1 MHVRGYLNLPISPAR
16 RLYAAIAGLT
26 LALAFVPALTGALPG
41 SRAVSA
47 RADEL
52 TASQDALR
60 TGWDPNEPGLTPA
73 IVKGGTFK
81 QLFKVA
87 VNGQVY
93 AQPVVVNGTVIVA
106 TENDWVYALDVKT
119 GANVWGPVQLG
130 QPYVVANSPSSAVRK
145 CPNLLPNI
153 GVTGTPAYDPV
164 TGDVYMFAATM
175 TGTTPHMTLFGLN
188 PATGHIDMQQPIS
201 GDPTNAAPGSETFS
215 ATMQMERPGV
225 LIQDG
230 AAYGAFA
237 SFCDQKPY
245 VGYVARVSLP
255 GGSVSLWSDESGAI
269 TNQAGIWQSGG
280 GIMSDGSG
288 SLFVASGNGVSPAAG
303 PGKTPPGQL
312 AESVIHLS
320 VDSGTGVMTPQDFF
334 SPANAPSLDAADTD
348 YGSGGPVGLPFGTS
362 VYPHMLA
369 QAGKDGRIF
378 VLNRDN
384 LGGRQQGAN
393 KTDNVIAVTKQ
404 FRGEWDHPAVFA
416 DTPTL
421 TTANQNT
428 SRDYLY
434 YQGQFDPLRVFRFKV
449 SPTGKPLLYDVANT
463 ALSFGY
469 TSGAPV
475 VTSSGTNATTAV
487 LWEVYVQKTTGL
499 GGTLEAYNVSSTAV
513 AKCTSTSPCKLSP
526 IWHAPIGTAA
536 KFSIPATSGG
546 RVYVGTRDGHVYGF
560 GVAGAAALATA
571 PPATFA
577 QTSLNSSSTGQATVT
592 ADKTVTLNQVT
603 TSTDDANTQTP
614 TNQFTTGQL
623 TVTKPGSTTAAPVT
637 LPVTLHKGDTLHA
650 AVTFSPSTP
659 GTVAGT
665 LSFATTS
672 ASTPSV
678 DVPLTG
684 TGTQAGLVAG
694 PSANI
699 PFPWQPDNQIT
710 PVPVG
715 IAIPLVATLTNYGT
729 TTETVASVTPPSPPF
744 SATGLPAVG
753 TQIKPGQSIPVRVL
767 YAPTSATTDT
777 GSFTV
782 TNTDSTSVTVHLS
795 GVGAA
800 PITSITTPTTT
811 VDFGTVKVGKTKT
824 AGIPVSNDGNQPSTI
839 TTITQLAAPFHAVY
853 RIQKGMPFNPEA
865 DLTQRIAFSPTKKG
879 TFSTPYTFTWTD
891 PAGTHTLTVT
901 LTGKAV

>member
-16 RLYAAIAGLT
+16 RLCAAIAGLA

-41 SRAVSA
+41 SGVVPA

-52 TASQDALR
+52 TASQDAMR
-60 TGWDPNEPGLTPA
+60 TGWDPHEPGLTPA
-73 IVKGGTFK
+73 IVHGGKFT
-81 QLFKVA
+81 QLFRTTVS
-87 VNGQVY
+87 GQVY
-93 AQPVVVNGTVIVA
+93 AQPVVVNGVVIVA
-106 TENDWVYALDVKT
+106 TENDWVYGLDPVT
-119 GANVWGPVQLG
+119 GASKWPPVQLG
-130 QPYVVANSPSSAVRK
+130 QPYVVAKATSAGVRA
-145 CPNLLPNI
+145 CANLTPNL
-153 GVTGTPAYDPV
+153 GVTGTPAFDPV

-175 TGTTPHMTLFGLN
+175 VGTTPHMTLFGLN
-188 PATGHIDMQQPIS
+188 PATGQIAMQQPIS
-201 GDPTNAAPGSETFS
+201 GSATNAPSETFNP
-215 ATMQMERPGV
+215 AMQLERPGV

-237 SFCDQKPY
+237 SFCDTKPY
-245 VGYVARVSLP
+245 VGYVARVALP

-269 TNQAGIWQSGG
+269 TDQAGIWQSGG
-280 GIMSDGSG
+280 GIMSDGPG
-288 SLFVASGNGVSPAAG
+288 SIFVASGNGVSPAAG
-303 PGKTPPGQL
+303 PGTSPPGHL

-320 VDSGTGVMTPQDFF
+320 VDSGTGAMTARDFF
-334 SPANAPSLDAADTD
+334 SPANAPKLDAADTD
-348 YGSGGPVGLPFGTS
+348 YGSGGPIGLPFGTS
-362 VYPHMLA
+362 ANPHMLV

-378 VLNRDN
+378 VLNRDS
-384 LGGRQQGAN
+384 LGGREQGAN
-393 KTDNVIAVTKQ
+393 KTDKVLAVTKQ
-404 FRGEWDHPAVFA
+404 YRGEWNHPAAFA
-416 DTPTL
+416 NTPTL
-421 TTANQNT
+421 TFANQSN

-434 YQGQFDPLRVFRFKV
+434 YQGQFDSLRVFRFKLT
-449 SPTGKPLLYDVANT
+449 PTGKPALFDVANT

-487 LWEVYVQKTTGL
+487 LWEVYVKRTTGL

-513 AKCTSTSPCKLSP
+513 GKCKSTAPCTLNP
-526 IWHAPIGTAA
+526 IWHASIGTAA
-536 KFSIPATSGG
+536 KYSIPATSGG

-560 GVAGAAALATA
+560 GVPGAAAVATA

-577 QTSLNSSSTGQATVT
+577 QTSVNSSSTGQATVT

-603 TSTDDANTQTP
+603 TSTDGSNSQTT
-614 TNQFTTGQL
+614 TNQFTPGQL
-623 TVTKPGSTTAAPVT
+623 TVTKAGSSTAVPVT
-637 LPVTLHKGDTLHA
+637 LPVTLHTGDKLHA

-672 ASTPSV
+672 TSTPSV

-684 TGTQAGLVAG
+684 SGTQAGLVAG

-729 TTETVASVTPPSPPF
+729 TTETVASVTPPSAPF

-753 TQIKPGQSIPVRVL
+753 TQIQPGQSISVQVI
-767 YAPTSATTDT
+767 YAPTSATTDS

-782 TNTDSTSVTVHLS
+782 TDTDSTSVTVHLS

-800 PITSITTPTTT
+800 PITDITTPTTT
-811 VDFGTVKVGKTKT
+811 LNFGKVKVGKTRT
-824 AGIPVSNDGNQPSTI
+824 VGLPLSNDGNQPSTI
-839 TTITQLAAPFHAVY
+839 TTTTPLAAPFHTVY
-853 RIQKGMPFNPEA
+853 QIQKGMPFNPEA
-865 DLTQRIAFSPTKKG
+865 DLTQRVAFTPTKKG
-879 TFSTPYTFTWTD
+879 TFTTPYTFTWTD
-891 PAGTHTLTVT
+891 PTGTHTLTVT